1 MDDGAVTCNTL
12 EDHCKLLNLKFEI
25 YILLVRAKRGEV
37 TRSHICH
44 GIPEEKE
51 EEEVKE
57 MSLFVCTVSLVYFS
71 LPFRVSVP

>member
-1 MDDGAVTCNTL
+1 MTVKHWKIIVSSLISG
-12 EDHCKLLNLKFEI
+12 FEI
-25 YILLVRAKRGEV
+25 FVLLVRAKRGEV

-57 MSLFVCTVSLVYFS
+57 MSLFVCTVSLIYFS